1 MGLNLKTVAQSLSL
15 LSLAFIPVSGRVRT
29 LYRALADVNSLCRE
43 KLYQNLGYWKDGP
56 GCLDMAAEAMADLLA
71 RTASL
76 SGEDEAL
83 DVGFGFAD
91 QDIFW
96 AEKYRPMIICG
107 VNISP
112 EQVCQARERIRA
124 RGLDGRVLL
133 EEGDA
138 TRLRFSDSS
147 FDVVMAMESAF
158 HFSSR
163 DDFFREAW
171 RVLKPGGR
179 LVMTDL
185 AATSKYLG
193 LRDRLA
199 EIVGRSFWQI
209 PKENLYHAALYRKKI
224 EDCGF
229 VMVDVRSIWRD
240 VYPPFVEFAR
250 TRLKDRE
257 LAERMNPL
265 FRRMLM
271 SSLKARRR
279 LSPEA
284 MDYVLVSAVKPGKP
298 A

>member
-1 MGLNLKTVAQSLSL
+1 MELNLKTVAQSLSL
-15 LSLAFIPVSGRVRT
+15 LGLAFIPVSGRVRT

-83 DVGFGFAD
+83 DVGFGFA
-91 QDIFW
+91 
-96 AEKYRPMIICG
+96 E
-107 VNISP
+107 
-112 EQVCQARERIRA
+112 
-124 RGLDGRVLL
+124 
-133 EEGDA
+133 
-138 TRLRFSDSS
+138 
-147 FDVVMAMESAF
+147 
-158 HFSSR
+158 
-163 DDFFREAW
+163 
-171 RVLKPGGR
+171 
-179 LVMTDL
+179 
-185 AATSKYLG
+185 
-193 LRDRLA
+193 
-199 EIVGRSFWQI
+199 GRSFWQI
-209 PKENLYHAALYRKKI
+209 PKENLYHAAIYRKKI

-229 VMVDVRSIWRD
+229 VMVDMRSIWSD

-250 TRLKDRE
+250 NRLKDRE